1 MRKWTYLVAALL
13 MGGVSTSLTSCID
26 NDEPYGI
33 EQMRTAKAEFYA
45 AQAAYKTAEIEYLNA
60 QTLLE
65 QYKAEEQ
72 NLENEAKKLANDL
85 KSAKNEDEKAR
96 LALALEEA
104 NAAHAVAMKNYETQ
118 MKQAEAAY
126 QTALRDLDI
135 VIARLNSDYR
145 TEYSRILTSITANR
159 AEYSRLAADLI
170 DAKLDLAKYTEQTLD
185 TASVRG
191 KMVRNIERYT
201 KELDLLNAEMD
212 LLTSIN
218 GADEGEQQTLIA
230 DLDKEIRE
238 KAEAYNVK
246 VAEKNKLEAD
256 KTTATTEKTNKEN
269 QLKGENAKLYK
280 ADKTATVTVD
290 PIIQHEFI
298 TDNGIDANE
307 EELIKTEELN
317 PGTSI
322 SCEYYT
328 LADAEGKYSKEV
340 KDDGTLDGNNDGT
353 IKANEST
360 TSILIRDLQAI
371 QNYTLRRLN
380 ALNGGDNWTADN
392 WAKLEADKAAK
403 DKWLADSKKAYE
415 DAWTEFNKD
424 GGVKKTYDAAALAYR
439 YDNSQT
445 WYEYAEE
452 QIKVMW
458 TDENMQSAGEADKK
472 AVLDKLLPILKDY
485 AAKRIALDGWAY
497 ATDADQE
504 PLYKSIKSEDLAKE
518 TNIVSTLNQILNGGD
533 DRNEDLKSGSASK
546 PAYKDSKT
554 YDNYAYGAYTK
565 AATALFG
572 SSWSGYAQPD
582 VATEYNRKKANLGY
596 SVSFDGL
603 FGAYQGAY
611 ADVQAYKEA
620 EAWKG
625 LYDQITKLNDPM
637 LADIVKWTVLD
648 KTVEENADVV
658 ALQEKIDD
666 LQDQIAVIEDEI
678 GTDAETITV
687 RADGENIDNTGSS
700 IDRIEK
706 ITIVAADGD
715 PVSSLSG
722 TDGDY
727 LENLV
732 TYHNSLR
739 SGNTQYSKQIE
750 DLTGKIETKEAELVQ
765 AKQLL
770 AQFDNGGWEVSKEDA
785 NYNKEIT
792 IADQNSNTY
801 YSYKLQESAS
811 GSNYITITTHY
822 PDGTSEIVQ
831 KPVSEVPEFE
841 AALNSDN
848 DDNKITFGN
857 KDNVTVTTT
866 FLKVIIEAY
875 EGKVANIEQEMK
887 DLDAE
892 LSILQKEQEQ
902 FLAKVEARY
911 NAGGNP
917 EEGGSTEETPAE

>member
-60 QTLLE
+60 QTQLQ
-65 QYKAEEQ
+65 QYLAEEQ
-72 NLENEAKKLANDL
+72 NLRNETLKLQNDL
-85 KSAKNEDEKAR
+85 LSAKNEDEKAR

-104 NAAHAVAMKNYETQ
+104 NAAHAIAMKNYETAQ
-118 MKQAEAAY
+118 LEAEAAY
-126 QTALRDLDI
+126 QTALKNLDI

-145 TEYSRILTSITANR
+145 IEYSRILASITANR
-159 AEYSRLAADLI
+159 AEYSKLAADLV

-201 KELDLLNAEMD
+201 KELDLLNAEKD

-218 GADEGEQQTLIA
+218 GADESEQQKLIA

-238 KAEAYNVK
+238 KAEAFNVK
-246 VAEKNKLEAD
+246 VAKKDKLNAD
-256 KTTATTEKTNKEN
+256 KTTATTEKTNKVD
-269 QLKGENAKLYK
+269 QLRGENAKLYV

-298 TDNGIDANE
+298 TDNHIQTNE

-322 SCEYYT
+322 SCKYYT

-340 KDDGTLDGNNDGT
+340 KDDGTLDNNNNGT
-353 IKANEST
+353 IQANEST
-360 TSILIRDLQAI
+360 TSILIGDLQDI
-371 QNYTLRRLN
+371 QNQTLTRLK
-380 ALNGGDNWTADN
+380 ALNGNNNWTADD

-458 TDENMQSAGEADKK
+458 TDENMQSAAEADKK

-497 ATDADQE
+497 ATAADQE

-518 TNIVSTLNQILNGGD
+518 TNIVSTLNQILNGGNNS
-533 DRNEDLKSGSASK
+533 NETLKYGSASK
-546 PAYKDSKT
+546 PDYKDSKT
-554 YDNYAYGAYTK
+554 YDNYAYGAYKK
-565 AATALFG
+565 AATVLFG
-572 SSWSGYAQPD
+572 DSWSGYAQPD
-582 VATEYNRKKANLGY
+582 VATEYNRKKVNSSYNTAFG
-596 SVSFDGL
+596 GL
-603 FGAYQGAY
+603 FDAYYDAY

-666 LQDQIAVIEDEI
+666 LQDQIDVIEDEI
-678 GTDAETITV
+678 GRNATTIAV
-687 RADGENIDNTGSS
+687 KANGENIDTDGTTE
-700 IDRIEK
+700 DRINS
-706 ITIVAADGD
+706 ITIVKANDG
-715 PVSSLSG
+715 SNATLTG
-722 TDGDY
+722 TDGGY
-727 LENLV
+727 LSNLV

-739 SGNTQYSKQIE
+739 MGNTQYSKQIE
-750 DLTGKIETKEAELVQ
+750 NLTQKIEAKEAELVE

-770 AQFDNGGWEVSKEDA
+770 AQFDNGGWEVPADDA
-785 NYNKEIT
+785 NYNQAIT
-792 IADQNSNTY
+792 IADANSETY
-801 YSYKLQESAS
+801 YSYKLQEN
-811 GSNYITITTHY
+811 GSNSYIIITTHY
-822 PDGTSEIVQ
+822 PDGRTETIQ
-831 KPVSEVPEFE
+831 KPASEAPEFE
-841 AALNSDN
+841 AILASKGDN
-848 DDNKITFGN
+848 ITFGN
-857 KDNVTVTTT
+857 ESNVTVTTT
-866 FLKVIIEAY
+866 FLKVIIKAY

-902 FLAKVEARY
+902 FLAKIEARY

-917 EEGGSTEETPAE
+917 EETPAE

>member
-60 QTLLE
+60 QTQLQ
-65 QYKAEEQ
+65 QYLAEEQ
-72 NLENEAKKLANDL
+72 NLRNETLKLQNDL
-85 KSAKNEDEKAR
+85 LSAKNEDDKAR

-104 NAAHAVAMKNYETQ
+104 NAAHAIAMKNYETAQ
-118 MKQAEAAY
+118 LEAEAAY
-126 QTALRDLDI
+126 QTALKNLDI

-145 TEYSRILTSITANR
+145 IEYSRILASITANR
-159 AEYSRLAADLI
+159 AEYSKLAADLV

-201 KELDLLNAEMD
+201 KELDLFNAEKD

-218 GADEGEQQTLIA
+218 GADESEQQKLIA

-238 KAEAYNVK
+238 KAEAFNVK
-246 VAEKNKLEAD
+246 VAKKDKLNAD
-256 KTTATTEKTNKEN
+256 KTTATTERTNKVD
-269 QLKGENAKLYK
+269 QLRGENAKLYV

-298 TDNGIDANE
+298 TVNGINANE
-307 EELIKTEELN
+307 EELIKAEELN
-317 PGTSI
+317 PGTSV
-322 SCEYYT
+322 SCKYYT
-328 LADAEGKYSKEV
+328 LADAESKYSKEV
-340 KDDGTLDGNNDGT
+340 KSEEAVDRDDPGTPGDET
-353 IKANEST
+353 IEADEST
-360 TSILIRDLQAI
+360 TSLLIAELQSIQDNIMHKLQDL
-371 QNYTLRRLN
+371 N
-380 ALNGGDNWTADN
+380 NGNDWTADD
-392 WAKLEADKAAK
+392 WAKLEAKKAAK

-415 DAWTEFNKD
+415 DAWKEFNKD

-439 YDNSQT
+439 YDNSQD

-458 TDENMQSAGEADKK
+458 TDENMESAAEADKK

-497 ATDADQE
+497 AKAADQE

-518 TNIVSTLNQILNGGD
+518 GSIITTLNHILNGGD
-533 DRNEDLKSGSASK
+533 FRNEDLKSGSASK

-666 LQDQIAVIEDEI
+666 LQDQIDVIEDEI
-678 GTDAETITV
+678 GSNATTIAV
-687 RADGENIDNTGSS
+687 KANGENIDTKGTTE
-700 IDRIEK
+700 DRINS
-706 ITIVAADGD
+706 ITIVKANDGSD
-715 PVSSLSG
+715 ATLTG

-727 LENLV
+727 LSNLV

-739 SGNTQYSKQIE
+739 MGNTQYSKQIE
-750 DLTGKIETKEAELVQ
+750 NLTQKIEAKEAELVE

-770 AQFDNGGWEVSKEDA
+770 AQFDNGGWEVPADDA
-785 NYNKEIT
+785 NYNKAIT
-792 IADQNSNTY
+792 IADANRGTY
-801 YSYKLQESAS
+801 YTYKLEEN
-811 GSNYITITTHY
+811 GSDSYITITTRY
-822 PDGTSEIVQ
+822 PDGRTETIHKPASEA
-831 KPVSEVPEFE
+831 PEFE
-841 AALNSDN
+841 AILASEESDQ
-848 DDNKITFGN
+848 ITYGN
-857 KDNVTVTTT
+857 EKAVTVTTT
-866 FLKVIIEAY
+866 FLKVIIKAY

-902 FLAKVEARY
+902 FLAKIEARY

-917 EEGGSTEETPAE
+917 EETPAE

>member
-60 QTLLE
+60 QTQLQ
-65 QYKAEEQ
+65 QYLAEEQ
-72 NLENEAKKLANDL
+72 NLRNETLKLQNDL
-85 KSAKNEDEKAR
+85 LSAKHEDEKAR

-104 NAAHAVAMKNYETQ
+104 NAAHAIAMKNYETAQ
-118 MKQAEAAY
+118 LEAEAAY
-126 QTALRDLDI
+126 QTALKKLDI

-145 TEYSRILTSITANR
+145 IEYSRILASITANR
-159 AEYSRLAADLI
+159 AEYSELAANLV

-201 KELDLLNAEMD
+201 KELDLLNAEKD

-218 GADEGEQQTLIA
+218 GADESKQQKLIA

-238 KAEAYNVK
+238 KAEAFNVK
-246 VAEKNKLEAD
+246 VAKKDKLNAD
-256 KTTATTEKTNKEN
+256 KTTATTERTNKVD
-269 QLKGENAKLYK
+269 QLRGENAKLYV

-298 TDNGIDANE
+298 TDNSIDANE
-307 EELIKTEELN
+307 KELIKAEELN
-317 PGTSI
+317 PGTSV
-322 SCEYYT
+322 SCKYYT
-328 LADAEGKYSKEV
+328 LADAESKYSKDV
-340 KDDGTLDGNNDGT
+340 KSEEAADKDNDDV
-353 IKANEST
+353 IEANEST
-360 TSILIRDLQAI
+360 TSLLIAELQSIQDNIMYKLQDL
-371 QNYTLRRLN
+371 N
-380 ALNGGDNWTADN
+380 NGNDWTADD
-392 WAKLEADKAAK
+392 WAKLEADKSAK

-415 DAWTEFNKD
+415 DAWKEFNKD

-439 YDNSQT
+439 YDNSQD

-458 TDENMQSAGEADKK
+458 TDENMESAAEADKK

-497 ATDADQE
+497 AKAADQE

-518 TNIVSTLNQILNGGD
+518 GSIITTLNNILNGGD

-582 VATEYNRKKANLGY
+582 VATEYNRKKANPGY

-666 LQDQIAVIEDEI
+666 LKDQIDVIEDEI
-678 GTDAETITV
+678 GSNATTIAV
-687 RADGENIDNTGSS
+687 KANGENIDTDNNTTE
-700 IDRIEK
+700 DRINS
-706 ITIVAADGD
+706 ITIVKANDGSD
-715 PVSSLSG
+715 APLTG
-722 TDGDY
+722 TDGSY
-727 LENLV
+727 LRNLV

-739 SGNTQYSKQIE
+739 MGNTQYSKQIE
-750 DLTGKIETKEAELVQ
+750 NLTQKIEAKEAELVE

-770 AQFDNGGWEVSKEDA
+770 AQFDNGGWEVPADDDH
-785 NYNKEIT
+785 YNKAIT
-792 IADQNSNTY
+792 IADKNSKTY
-801 YSYKLQESAS
+801 YSYKLQDN
-811 GSNYITITTHY
+811 GSNRYIIITTSY
-822 PDGTSEIVQ
+822 PDGRKETIQ
-831 KPVSEVPEFE
+831 KPASEAPEF
-841 AALNSDN
+841 AAILASKDSD
-848 DDNKITFGN
+848 KITYGN
-857 KDNVTVTTT
+857 EENVTVTTT
-866 FLKVIIEAY
+866 FLKAIIKAY

-902 FLAKVEARY
+902 FLAKIEARY

-917 EEGGSTEETPAE
+917 EETPAE

>member
-60 QTLLE
+60 QTQLQ
-65 QYKAEEQ
+65 QYLAEEQ
-72 NLENEAKKLANDL
+72 NLRNETLKLQNDL
-85 KSAKNEDEKAR
+85 LSAKNEDEKAR

-104 NAAHAVAMKNYETQ
+104 NAAHAIAMKNYETAQ
-118 MKQAEAAY
+118 LEAEAAY
-126 QTALRDLDI
+126 QTALKNLDI

-145 TEYSRILTSITANR
+145 IEYSRILASITANR
-159 AEYSRLAADLI
+159 AEYSKLAADLV

-201 KELDLLNAEMD
+201 KELDLLNAEKD

-218 GADEGEQQTLIA
+218 GADESEQQKLIA

-238 KAEAYNVK
+238 KAEAFNVK
-246 VAEKNKLEAD
+246 VAKKDKLNAD
-256 KTTATTEKTNKEN
+256 KTTATTEKTNKVD
-269 QLKGENAKLYK
+269 QLRGENAKLYV

-298 TDNGIDANE
+298 TDNRIDANE
-307 EELIKTEELN
+307 EELIKAEELN
-317 PGTSI
+317 PGTSV
-322 SCEYYT
+322 SCKYYT
-328 LADAEGKYSKEV
+328 LADAESKYSKEV
-340 KDDGTLDGNNDGT
+340 KSEEVVDNNADDV
-353 IKANEST
+353 IEANEST
-360 TSILIRDLQAI
+360 TSILIGNLQSIQNRIINKLQA
-371 QNYTLRRLN
+371 LN
-380 ALNGGDNWTADN
+380 NGNDWTADD
-392 WAKLEADKAAK
+392 WAKLEADKSAK

-415 DAWTEFNKD
+415 DAWKEFNKD

-439 YDNSQT
+439 YDNSQD

-458 TDENMQSAGEADKK
+458 TDENMESAAEADKK

-497 ATDADQE
+497 AKAADQE

-518 TNIVSTLNQILNGGD
+518 GSIITTLNNILNGGD
-533 DRNEDLKSGSASK
+533 YRNEDLKSGSASK

-582 VATEYNRKKANLGY
+582 VATEYNRKKANPGY

-666 LQDQIAVIEDEI
+666 LQDQIDVIEDEI
-678 GTDAETITV
+678 GRNATTIAV
-687 RADGENIDNTGSS
+687 KANGENIDTDGTTE
-700 IDRIEK
+700 DRINS
-706 ITIVAADGD
+706 ITIVKANDG
-715 PVSSLSG
+715 SNATLTG
-722 TDGDY
+722 TDGGY
-727 LENLV
+727 LSNLV

-739 SGNTQYSKQIE
+739 MGNTQYSKQIE
-750 DLTGKIETKEAELVQ
+750 DLTQKIEAKEAELVE

-770 AQFDNGGWEVSKEDA
+770 AQFDNGGWEVPTDDA
-785 NYNKEIT
+785 NYNQAIT
-792 IADQNSNTY
+792 IADANSETY
-801 YSYKLQESAS
+801 YSYKLQEN
-811 GSNYITITTHY
+811 GSDSYIIITTYY
-822 PDGTSEIVQ
+822 PDGRTETIQ
-831 KPVSEVPEFE
+831 KPASEAPEFE
-841 AALNSDN
+841 AILASKDSD
-848 DDNKITFGN
+848 KITYGN
-857 KDNVTVTTT
+857 EKDVTVTTT
-866 FLKVIIEAY
+866 FLKAIIKAY

-902 FLAKVEARY
+902 FLAKIEARY

-917 EEGGSTEETPAE
+917 EETPAE

>member
-72 NLENEAKKLANDL
+72 ALKNKTLELQNDYLA
-85 KSAKNEDEKAR
+85 AQNEDEKAR

-298 TDNGIDANE
+298 TDNSIQTNE

-340 KDDGTLDGNNDGT
+340 KDDGTLDNNNDGT
-353 IKANEST
+353 IQANEST
-360 TSILIRDLQAI
+360 TSILIGDLQDI
-371 QNYTLRRLN
+371 QNNTLTRLK
-380 ALNGGDNWTADN
+380 ALNGSNNWTADD

-445 WYEYAEE
+445 WYKYAEE

-458 TDENMQSAGEADKK
+458 TDENMQTAAEADKK

-497 ATDADQE
+497 ATAADQE

-533 DRNEDLKSGSASK
+533 NSNETLKYGSASK
-546 PAYKDSKT
+546 PDYKDSKT
-554 YDNYAYGAYTK
+554 YDNYAYGAYKK
-565 AATALFG
+565 AATVLFG
-572 SSWSGYAQPD
+572 DSWSGYAQPD
-582 VATEYNRKKANLGY
+582 VATEYNRKKVNSSYNTAFG
-596 SVSFDGL
+596 GL
-603 FGAYQGAY
+603 FDAYYDAY

-666 LQDQIAVIEDEI
+666 LQDQIDVIEDEI

-706 ITIVAADGD
+706 ITIVDADD
-715 PVSSLSG
+715 APVVLSG
-722 TDGDY
+722 TDGEY

-739 SGNTQYSKQIE
+739 SGNTQYSEQIE
-750 DLTGKIETKEAELVQ
+750 DLTGKIEAKETELVE

-785 NYNKEIT
+785 NYNKGIT
-792 IADQNSNTY
+792 IADQNSGTY

-811 GSNYITITTHY
+811 GSNYITITTYY
-822 PDGTSEIVQ
+822 PDGRSETVT

-841 AALNSDN
+841 AALNSESN
-848 DDNKITFGN
+848 DKITFGN
-857 KDNVTVTTT
+857 TDNVTVTTT

-902 FLAKVEARY
+902 FLAKIEARY

>member
-60 QTLLE
+60 QTQLQ
-65 QYKAEEQ
+65 QYLAEEQ
-72 NLENEAKKLANDL
+72 NLRNETLKLQNDL
-85 KSAKNEDEKAR
+85 LSAKNEDEKAR

-104 NAAHAVAMKNYETQ
+104 NAAHAIAMKNYETAQ
-118 MKQAEAAY
+118 LEAEAAY
-126 QTALRDLDI
+126 QTALKNLDI

-145 TEYSRILTSITANR
+145 IEYSRILASITANR
-159 AEYSRLAADLI
+159 AEYSKLAADLV

-201 KELDLLNAEMD
+201 KELDLLNAEKD

-218 GADEGEQQTLIA
+218 GADESEQQKLIA

-238 KAEAYNVK
+238 KAEAFNVK
-246 VAEKNKLEAD
+246 VAKKDKLNAD
-256 KTTATTEKTNKEN
+256 KTTATTEKANKVD
-269 QLKGENAKLYK
+269 QLRGENAKLYV

-298 TDNGIDANE
+298 TDNRIDANE
-307 EELIKTEELN
+307 EELIKAEELN
-317 PGTSI
+317 PGTSV
-322 SCEYYT
+322 SCKYYT
-328 LADAEGKYSKEV
+328 LADAESKYSKEV
-340 KDDGTLDGNNDGT
+340 KSEEVVDNNTDGV
-353 IKANEST
+353 IEANEST
-360 TSILIRDLQAI
+360 TSILIGNLQSIQNKIINKLQA
-371 QNYTLRRLN
+371 LN
-380 ALNGGDNWTADN
+380 NGNDWTADD
-392 WAKLEADKAAK
+392 WAKLEADKSAK

-415 DAWTEFNKD
+415 DAWKEFNKD

-439 YDNSQT
+439 YDNSQD

-458 TDENMQSAGEADKK
+458 TDENMESAAEADKK
-472 AVLDKLLPILKDY
+472 VVLDKLLPILKDY

-497 ATDADQE
+497 AKAADQE

-518 TNIVSTLNQILNGGD
+518 GSIITTLNNILNGGD
-533 DRNEDLKSGSASK
+533 YRNEDLKSGSASK

-582 VATEYNRKKANLGY
+582 VATEYNRKKANPGY

-666 LQDQIAVIEDEI
+666 LQDQIDVIEDEI
-678 GTDAETITV
+678 GRNATTIAV
-687 RADGENIDNTGSS
+687 KANGENIDTDGTTE
-700 IDRIEK
+700 DRINS
-706 ITIVAADGD
+706 ITIVKANDGSNA
-715 PVSSLSG
+715 PLTG
-722 TDGDY
+722 TDGGY
-727 LENLV
+727 LSNLV

-739 SGNTQYSKQIE
+739 MGNTQYSKQIE
-750 DLTGKIETKEAELVQ
+750 NLTQKIEAKEAELVE

-770 AQFDNGGWEVSKEDA
+770 AQFDNGGWEVPADDA
-785 NYNKEIT
+785 HYNKAIT
-792 IADQNSNTY
+792 IADANSETY
-801 YSYKLQESAS
+801 YSYKLQEN
-811 GSNYITITTHY
+811 GSNSYIIITTNY
-822 PDGTSEIVQ
+822 PDGRTETIQ
-831 KPVSEVPEFE
+831 KPASEAPEFE
-841 AALNSDN
+841 AILASSTESD
-848 DDNKITFGN
+848 KITYGN
-857 KDNVTVTTT
+857 EKDVTVTTT
-866 FLKVIIEAY
+866 FLKVIIKAY

-902 FLAKVEARY
+902 FLAKIEARY

-917 EEGGSTEETPAE
+917 EETPAE

>member
-60 QTLLE
+60 QTQLQ
-65 QYKAEEQ
+65 QYLAEEQ
-72 NLENEAKKLANDL
+72 NLRNETLKLQNDL
-85 KSAKNEDEKAR
+85 LSAKNEDEKAR

-104 NAAHAVAMKNYETQ
+104 NAAHAIAMKNYETAQ
-118 MKQAEAAY
+118 LEAEAAY
-126 QTALRDLDI
+126 QTALKNLDI

-145 TEYSRILTSITANR
+145 IEYSRILASITANR
-159 AEYSRLAADLI
+159 AEYSRLAADLV

-191 KMVRNIERYT
+191 KMVRNIEKYT
-201 KELDLLNAEMD
+201 KELDLFNAEKD

-218 GADEGEQQTLIA
+218 GADESEQQKLIA

-238 KAEAYNVK
+238 KAEAFNVK
-246 VAEKNKLEAD
+246 VAKKDKLNAD
-256 KTTATTEKTNKEN
+256 KTTATTEKTNKVD
-269 QLKGENAKLYK
+269 QLRGENAKLYV

-298 TDNGIDANE
+298 TDNGINANE
-307 EELIKTEELN
+307 EELIKAEELN
-317 PGTSI
+317 PGTSV
-322 SCEYYT
+322 SCKYYT
-328 LADAEGKYSKEV
+328 LADAESKYSKEV
-340 KDDGTLDGNNDGT
+340 KSEEAADNNTDGV
-353 IKANEST
+353 IEANEST
-360 TSILIRDLQAI
+360 TSILITELQII
-371 QNYTLRRLN
+371 QNGIIDKLR
-380 ALNGGDNWTADN
+380 ALNNHNDWTADD

-415 DAWTEFNKD
+415 DAWKEFTKD

-439 YDNSQT
+439 YDNSQN

-458 TDENMQSAGEADKK
+458 TDENMESAAEADKK
-472 AVLDKLLPILKDY
+472 TVLDKLLPILKDY

-497 ATDADQE
+497 AKAADQE

-518 TNIVSTLNQILNGGD
+518 GSIITTLNYILNGGD
-533 DRNEDLKSGSASK
+533 YSNKYLKSGSASK

-582 VATEYNRKKANLGY
+582 VATEYNRKKANPGY

-666 LQDQIAVIEDEI
+666 LKDQIDVIEDEI
-678 GTDAETITV
+678 GRNATTIAV
-687 RADGENIDNTGSS
+687 KANGEDIDTNGTE
-700 IDRIEK
+700 DRIK
-706 ITIVAADGD
+706 SITIVNANDGSN
-715 PVSSLSG
+715 VILTG
-722 TDGDY
+722 TDGGY
-727 LENLV
+727 LSNLV
-732 TYHNSLR
+732 TYHNNLR
-739 SGNTQYSKQIE
+739 IGNTQYSQQIE
-750 DLTGKIETKEAELVQ
+750 DLTQKIEAKEAELVK

-770 AQFDNGGWEVSKEDA
+770 AQFDNGGWEVPDNDA
-785 NYNKEIT
+785 HYNQAIT
-792 IADQNSNTY
+792 IADANSGTY
-801 YSYKLQESAS
+801 CSYELEEN
-811 GSNYITITTHY
+811 GSNSYILITTHY
-822 PDGTSEIVQ
+822 PDGRTETIQ
-831 KPVSEVPEFE
+831 KPASEAPEFE
-841 AALNSDN
+841 AILASEGD
-848 DDNKITFGN
+848 KITFGN
-857 KDNVTVTTT
+857 ESNVTVTTT
-866 FLKVIIEAY
+866 FLKVIIKAY

-902 FLAKVEARY
+902 FLAKIEARY

-917 EEGGSTEETPAE
+917 EETPAE

>member
-60 QTLLE
+60 QTQLQ
-65 QYKAEEQ
+65 QYLAEEQ
-72 NLENEAKKLANDL
+72 NLRNETLKLQNDL
-85 KSAKNEDEKAR
+85 LSAKNEDEKAR

-104 NAAHAVAMKNYETQ
+104 NAAHAIAMKNYETAQ
-118 MKQAEAAY
+118 LEAEAAY
-126 QTALRDLDI
+126 QTALKNLDI

-145 TEYSRILTSITANR
+145 IEYSRILASITANR
-159 AEYSRLAADLI
+159 AEYSRLAADLV

-191 KMVRNIERYT
+191 KMVRNIEKYT
-201 KELDLLNAEMD
+201 KELDLFNAEKD

-218 GADEGEQQTLIA
+218 GADESEQQKLIA

-238 KAEAYNVK
+238 KAEAFNVK
-246 VAEKNKLEAD
+246 VAKKDKLNAD
-256 KTTATTEKTNKEN
+256 KTTATTEKTNKVD
-269 QLKGENAKLYK
+269 QLRGENAKLYV

-298 TDNGIDANE
+298 SDNGINANE
-307 EELIKTEELN
+307 EELIKAEELN
-317 PGTSI
+317 PGTSV
-322 SCEYYT
+322 SCKYYT
-328 LADAEGKYSKEV
+328 LADAESKYSKEV
-340 KDDGTLDGNNDGT
+340 KSEEAADNNTDGVIEAD
-353 IKANEST
+353 EST
-360 TSILIRDLQAI
+360 TSILITELQSI
-371 QNYTLRRLN
+371 QNRIISKLR
-380 ALNGGDNWTADN
+380 ALNNHNDWTADD

-415 DAWTEFNKD
+415 DAWKEFNKD

-439 YDNSQT
+439 YDNSQN

-458 TDENMQSAGEADKK
+458 TDENMESAAEADKK

-497 ATDADQE
+497 AKAADQE

-518 TNIVSTLNQILNGGD
+518 GSIITTLNNILNGGD
-533 DRNEDLKSGSASK
+533 DRNEDLQSGSASK

-572 SSWSGYAQPD
+572 SRWSGYAQPD
-582 VATEYNRKKANLGY
+582 VATEYNRKKANSGY

-666 LQDQIAVIEDEI
+666 LQDQIDVIEDEI
-678 GTDAETITV
+678 GSNATTIAVKANGEDIDTDGTE
-687 RADGENIDNTGSS
+687 
-700 IDRIEK
+700 DRIK
-706 ITIVAADGD
+706 SITIVNANDG
-715 PVSSLSG
+715 SNATLTG
-722 TDGDY
+722 TDGGY
-727 LENLV
+727 LRNLV
-732 TYHNSLR
+732 TYHNNLR
-739 SGNTQYSKQIE
+739 IGNTQYSQQIE
-750 DLTGKIETKEAELVQ
+750 DLTQKIEAKEAELVE

-770 AQFDNGGWEVSKEDA
+770 AQFDNGGWEVPDNDA
-785 NYNKEIT
+785 HYNQAIT
-792 IADQNSNTY
+792 IADANSGTY
-801 YSYKLQESAS
+801 YTYKLQEN
-811 GSNYITITTHY
+811 GSNSYIIITTHY
-822 PDGTSEIVQ
+822 PDGRTETIQ
-831 KPVSEVPEFE
+831 KPASEAPEFE
-841 AALNSDN
+841 AILASEGDN
-848 DDNKITFGN
+848 ITFGN
-857 KDNVTVTTT
+857 ESNVTVTTT
-866 FLKVIIEAY
+866 FLKVIIKAY

-902 FLAKVEARY
+902 FLAKIEARY

-917 EEGGSTEETPAE
+917 EETPAE

>member
-60 QTLLE
+60 QTQLQ
-65 QYKAEEQ
+65 QYLAEEQ
-72 NLENEAKKLANDL
+72 NLRNETLKLQNDL
-85 KSAKNEDEKAR
+85 LSAKNEDEKAR

-104 NAAHAVAMKNYETQ
+104 NAAHAIAMKNYETAQ
-118 MKQAEAAY
+118 LEAEAAY
-126 QTALRDLDI
+126 QTALKNLDI

-145 TEYSRILTSITANR
+145 IEYSRILASITANR
-159 AEYSRLAADLI
+159 AEYSRLAADLV

-191 KMVRNIERYT
+191 KMVRNIEKYT
-201 KELDLLNAEMD
+201 KELDLFNAEKD

-218 GADEGEQQTLIA
+218 GADESEQQKLIA

-238 KAEAYNVK
+238 KAEAFNVK
-246 VAEKNKLEAD
+246 VAKKDKLNAD
-256 KTTATTEKTNKEN
+256 KTTATTEKTNKVD
-269 QLKGENAKLYK
+269 QLRGENAKLYV

-298 TDNGIDANE
+298 TDNGINANE
-307 EELIKTEELN
+307 EELIKAEELN
-317 PGTSI
+317 PGTSV
-322 SCEYYT
+322 SCKYYT
-328 LADAEGKYSKEV
+328 LADAESKYSKEV
-340 KDDGTLDGNNDGT
+340 KSEEAADNNTDGV
-353 IKANEST
+353 IEANEST
-360 TSILIRDLQAI
+360 TSILITELQSIQNRIINKLQA
-371 QNYTLRRLN
+371 LN
-380 ALNGGDNWTADN
+380 NGNDWTADA
-392 WAKLEADKAAK
+392 WAKLEADKSAK

-415 DAWTEFNKD
+415 DAWKEFTKD

-439 YDNSQT
+439 YDNSQN

-458 TDENMQSAGEADKK
+458 TDENMESAAEADKK
-472 AVLDKLLPILKDY
+472 TVLDKLLPILKDY

-497 ATDADQE
+497 AKAADQE

-518 TNIVSTLNQILNGGD
+518 ANILFTLNNILNGGD
-533 DRNEDLKSGSASK
+533 YSNKYLKSGSASK

-554 YDNYAYGAYTK
+554 YDNYANGAYTK

-582 VATEYNRKKANLGY
+582 VATEYNRKKANPGY

-666 LQDQIAVIEDEI
+666 LQDQIDVIEDEI
-678 GTDAETITV
+678 GSNATTIAV
-687 RADGENIDNTGSS
+687 KANGEDIDTNGTE
-700 IDRIEK
+700 DRIK
-706 ITIVAADGD
+706 SITIVNANDGSN
-715 PVSSLSG
+715 VILTG
-722 TDGDY
+722 TDGGY
-727 LENLV
+727 LSNLV
-732 TYHNSLR
+732 TYHNNLR
-739 SGNTQYSKQIE
+739 IGNTQYSQQIE
-750 DLTGKIETKEAELVQ
+750 DLTQKIEAKEAELVE

-770 AQFDNGGWEVSKEDA
+770 AQFDNGGWEVPDNDA
-785 NYNKEIT
+785 HYNQAIT
-792 IADQNSNTY
+792 IADANSGTY
-801 YSYKLQESAS
+801 YSYELEEN
-811 GSNYITITTHY
+811 GSNSYIIITTHY
-822 PDGTSEIVQ
+822 PDGRSEIIQ
-831 KPVSEVPEFE
+831 KPASEAPEFE
-841 AALNSDN
+841 AILASEGDY
-848 DDNKITFGN
+848 ITFGN
-857 KDNVTVTTT
+857 ESNVTVTTT
-866 FLKVIIEAY
+866 FLKVIIKAY

-902 FLAKVEARY
+902 FLAKIEARY

-917 EEGGSTEETPAE
+917 EETPAE